1 MDEYK
6 YFLKTFQSRKSIDS
20 NVRMCV
26 DFDLVKRFHQITHF
40 ETANSA
46 YLIYALDWDEVWQAG
61 YPNLAGIAKTTKNIS
76 RNTYISLYFSFSPFI
91 T

>member
-1 MDEYK
+1 MSTIFSFK
-6 YFLKTFQSRKSIDS
+6 RLKVEKSIDS

-46 YLIYALDWDEVWQAG
+46 YLIYALDRDEV
-61 YPNLAGIAKTTKNIS
+61 
-76 RNTYISLYFSFSPFI
+76 
-91 T
+91 